1 MFITIPVLISRAFEE
16 IEAKEADV
24 APGKERTTEEIE
36 RELEKL
42 LAPYDASTRLKI
54 TTRRSEGK
62 RVKRVDVPNYGAR
75 FDFWEPDRMLLDL
88 VENVGERFE
97 VEHVIYA
104 REDQRGHEVVTAGSL
119 RTDFFYDALVTPD
132 GRYHK
137 FCLSAPPEETVARR
151 KALLQKHSDCLAVV
165 CKAHI

>member
-1 MFITIPVLISRAFEE
+1 MFITIPVLISRTFDE
-16 IEAKEADV
+16 IEAKEAGV

-54 TTRRSEGK
+54 MTRRSRGK
-62 RVKRVDVPNYGAR
+62 RAKRVDVPNYGAR
-75 FDFWEPDRMLLDL
+75 FDFWEVDRMLLDL

-104 REDQRGHEVVTAGSL
+104 REDQRGHEVVTGGSL
-119 RTDFFYDALVTPD
+119 RTDFF
-132 GRYHK
+132 
-137 FCLSAPPEETVARR
+137 
-151 KALLQKHSDCLAVV
+151 
-165 CKAHI
+165 